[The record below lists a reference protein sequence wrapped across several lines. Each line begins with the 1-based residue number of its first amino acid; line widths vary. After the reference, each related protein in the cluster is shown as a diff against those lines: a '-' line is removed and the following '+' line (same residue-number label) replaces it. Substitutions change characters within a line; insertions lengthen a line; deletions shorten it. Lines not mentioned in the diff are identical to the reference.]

1 MSRILPITPMMM
13 RGLGPAPAL
22 VTVGFGPAITKII
35 RIIRLSLNIK
45 SNSFK
50 FELINSI
57 HGIRLN
63 NKRTTIK
70 MMFWKYLLKF
80 LAFDIFIR

>member
-1 MSRILPITPMMM
+1 MERKYKDNKMI
-13 RGLGPAPAL
+13 
-22 VTVGFGPAITKII
+22 K
-35 RIIRLSLNIK
+35 LSLNIK

-63 NKRTTIK
+63 DKRTVKKKT
-70 MMFWKYLLKF
+70 F
-80 LAFDIFIR
+80 